1 MRPFL
6 HVIINI
12 MRTKLILTTLFSFL
26 MLSPI
31 VNADDN
37 RRRLDIRDFR
47 NNSSRNNTKVKTPNN
62 NQNNS
67 ARNRINDRQNARN
80 RMRDFFCSRSG
91 RCRPGDPQVDELST
105 MAMGL
110 SALGFV
116 SIVLYRERREKFE
129 IKNDNN

>member
-1 MRPFL
+1 MIKRL
-6 HVIINI
+6 
-12 MRTKLILTTLFSFL
+12 LIAIFILSMTTELSF
-26 MLSPI
+26 
-31 VNADDN
+31 ADNSRARNDIRNLRNENGRSSSNNGRVDLRNNRGRQNDN
-37 RRRLDIRDFR
+37 RRND
-47 NNSSRNNTKVKTPNN
+47 
-62 NQNNS
+62 
-67 ARNRINDRQNARN
+67 DRQNARD

-129 IKNDNN
+129 IKNDNS